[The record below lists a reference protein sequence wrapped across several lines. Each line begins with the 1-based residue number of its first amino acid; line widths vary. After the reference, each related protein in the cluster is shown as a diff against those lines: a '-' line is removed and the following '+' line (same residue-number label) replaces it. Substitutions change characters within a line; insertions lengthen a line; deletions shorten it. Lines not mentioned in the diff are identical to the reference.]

1 MPLRSPA
8 RNTTPNPP
16 AENTRRA
23 LRESEGQRSRQ
34 RPAKYRPR
42 RAQSLTRQKSPRRS
56 VRNRI
61 FGVVA
66 MAAVGLMAVTTSI
79 PALAVN
85 SATSAH
91 TLDTTSSISQT
102 TQTIEVGTVTTSA
115 AIERDGYTVA
125 EVPKIVPATSGKS
138 TAVRGGTDSGQLSNQ
153 GWVLPVAG
161 VISDPY
167 GPRPNRP
174 VAGVGDFHGG
184 TDIAALCGTPV
195 SAATGGTVTFAG
207 SNGTSTGSRP
217 DMRTT
222 ARFALTSDKT
232 LPRAR
237 SSPRSETRGH
247 PVDATFTSKSA
258 STTRRLTRSHS

>member
-1 MPLRSPA
+1 
-8 RNTTPNPP
+8 
-16 AENTRRA
+16 
-23 LRESEGQRSRQ
+23 
-34 RPAKYRPR
+34 
-42 RAQSLTRQKSPRRS
+42 
-56 VRNRI
+56 
-61 FGVVA
+61 

-207 SNGTSTGSRP
+207 SNGTYGNWILVDHGNGIQTGYAHNSTIRVDVGQNIAAGEIIAEVGNTGASSGCHLHFEIRVNDAQVDP
-217 DMRTT
+217 EPFMSKRGI
-222 ARFALTSDKT
+222 T
-232 LPRAR
+232 L
-237 SSPRSETRGH
+237 G
-247 PVDATFTSKSA
+247 
-258 STTRRLTRSHS
+258 